1 MYDYIIVGGGI
12 SGLYM
17 YYKLI
22 ESGKKIILLEKLH
35 EFGGRIYQKKEKG
48 VIVPGKSPTLYAKL
62 KCRKEHNI
70 LVITTDFFEL

>member
-35 EFGGRIYQKKEKG
+35 EFGGRIYQKKDYR
-48 VIVPGKSPTLYAKL
+48 II
-62 KCRKEHNI
+62 R
-70 LVITTDFFEL
+70 